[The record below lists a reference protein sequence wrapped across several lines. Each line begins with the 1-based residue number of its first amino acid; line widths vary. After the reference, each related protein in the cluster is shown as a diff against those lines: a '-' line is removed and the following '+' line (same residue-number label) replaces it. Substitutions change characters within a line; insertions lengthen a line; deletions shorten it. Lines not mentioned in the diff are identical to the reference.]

1 MDDLNIKGDTSRNPL
16 YDIMLSYHNTLENDS
31 DKKLTK
37 EQVDEIIVQDQRGA
51 KLDMLIN
58 FKEIGNYLYFDIN
71 YNTDLYNQSS
81 IKVLMN
87 DYKHLLAQLLKNA
100 QEKISDIDFQKETK
114 ENLRSL
120 NVSKF
125 KLVKK

>member
-1 MDDLNIKGDTSRNPL
+1 
-16 YDIMLSYHNTLENDS
+16 
-31 DKKLTK
+31 
-37 EQVDEIIVQDQRGA
+37 
-51 KLDMLIN
+51 
-58 FKEIGNYLYFDIN
+58 
-71 YNTDLYNQSS
+71 
-81 IKVLMN
+81 MN